1 MRLVPFS
8 MVNVLMISR
17 DRNMFDS
24 SSDVRE
30 RIKLYFGSV
39 QQIHIIVFAK
49 SSLGLSPQKI
59 ADNAWLYPTNSLTRW
74 TYIIGAAKIGRNIIR
89 NSFPSQ
95 RESLITAQD
104 PFDCGLAA
112 IILGKLCKLPIE
124 IQLHTDP
131 FSTYFSGI
139 LNFVRKELVKFTL
152 PRSQGLLAVS
162 EKLADEVSSQFN
174 YNRSNIMVLPVY
186 IDAEKLLSK
195 QSGAIKVQGQSKTI
209 IVVARLSPE
218 KNVAL
223 AIKILAEVRKSTDA
237 RLVVVGSGPE
247 ADKLKN
253 LAEQLQVS
261 DFVSFEG
268 WRNDVTP
275 YYKGAD
281 VFLQTS
287 YFEGYG
293 MALVEAGLNHLPV
306 ISTPVGLAGELI
318 NGKEIIICPQDD
330 EKQFARSVLSILANP
345 SLSRVLAD
353 NLFDRLDRDIKSKQ
367 EYMSLIKSHWEKIVS
382 NT

>member
-1 MRLVPFS
+1 
-8 MVNVLMISR
+8 
-17 DRNMFDS
+17 
-24 SSDVRE
+24 
-30 RIKLYFGSV
+30 
-39 QQIHIIVFAK
+39 
-49 SSLGLSPQKI
+49 
-59 ADNAWLYPTNSLTRW
+59 
-74 TYIIGAAKIGRNIIR
+74 
-89 NSFPSQ
+89 
-95 RESLITAQD
+95 LITAQD

-162 EKLADEVSSQFN
+162 EKLADEVSSRFN

>member
-1 MRLVPFS
+1 
-8 MVNVLMISR
+8 
-17 DRNMFDS
+17 
-24 SSDVRE
+24 
-30 RIKLYFGSV
+30 
-39 QQIHIIVFAK
+39 
-49 SSLGLSPQKI
+49 
-59 ADNAWLYPTNSLTRW
+59 
-74 TYIIGAAKIGRNIIR
+74 
-89 NSFPSQ
+89 
-95 RESLITAQD
+95 
-104 PFDCGLAA
+104 
-112 IILGKLCKLPIE
+112 
-124 IQLHTDP
+124 
-131 FSTYFSGI
+131 
-139 LNFVRKELVKFTL
+139 

-162 EKLADEVSSQFN
+162 EKLADEVSSRFN

>member
-1 MRLVPFS
+1 
-8 MVNVLMISR
+8 
-17 DRNMFDS
+17 MFDS
-24 SSDVRE
+24 GSDVRE

-39 QQIHIIVFAK
+39 QQMHIIVFAK
-49 SSLGLSPQKI
+49 GSLGLSPQKI

-89 NSFPSQ
+89 NSFSSQ
-95 RESLITAQD
+95 GESLITAQD
-104 PFDCGLAA
+104 PFDCGLVAV
-112 IILGKLCKLPIE
+112 ILGKLYRLPIE

-162 EKLADEVSSQFN
+162 EKLADEVSSRFN
-174 YNRSNIMVLPVY
+174 YNRSNILVLPVY

-195 QSGAIKVQGQSKTI
+195 QSGAAKVQGQSKTIKTI

-247 ADKLKN
+247 EDKLKN
-253 LAEQLQVS
+253 LAERLQVS

-306 ISTPVGLAGELI
+306 ISTSVGLAGELI

-330 EKQFARSVLSILANP
+330 ERQFARSVLSIFANP

-353 NLFDRLDRDIKSKQ
+353 NLFDRLNRDIKTKQ
-367 EYMSLIKSHWEKIVS
+367 EYMSLIKGHWEKIVS